1 MGKLD
6 RKDAAAA
13 ADKKLR
19 RLDMLLIKIN
29 SAVEASE
36 KHAIENASLVKW
48 RDRLKEA
55 AAEGGEV
62 LASFR
67 QRETEAAAPAQATGD
82 GDDAQAQQHQHQQD
96 SSSSSS
102 SSTASATATKTLL
115 FSSEEDMERLNYAVE
130 RLEDLS
136 CDISIFIKLLKLEIL
151 APAPALTFAE
161 DIGFKRLRSSPAR
174 SNTGDYPPPFKTSDS
189 KLGALPELAGA
200 GQIHMG
206 PSAAAAAQA
215 AGEGSMLLGRLQEAV
230 ATICR
235 IVELADGRDLS
246 GYEWLAYWAYILRE
260 AKCQGCAVLG
270 AISTVAV
277 AVDEVEVARCD
288 DQDDFELGRFVR
300 NMESLAREADSF
312 SDLACLCPTARCTSY
327 LARLA
332 CWCPRHNIVVADRV
346 SGTGRIR
353 IGSMYQCLF
362 AAV

>member
-1 MGKLD
+1 
-6 RKDAAAA
+6 
-13 ADKKLR
+13 
-19 RLDMLLIKIN
+19 
-29 SAVEASE
+29 
-36 KHAIENASLVKW
+36 
-48 RDRLKEA
+48 
-55 AAEGGEV
+55 
-62 LASFR
+62 
-67 QRETEAAAPAQATGD
+67 
-82 GDDAQAQQHQHQQD
+82 
-96 SSSSSS
+96 
-102 SSTASATATKTLL
+102 
-115 FSSEEDMERLNYAVE
+115 MERLNYAVE

-174 SNTGDYPPPFKTSDS
+174 SNTGDYPPSFKTSDS
-189 KLGALPELAGA
+189 KMCALPEPAGA
-200 GQIHMG
+200 GQIQMG
-206 PSAAAAAQA
+206 PTAAAAAQA
-215 AGEGSMLLGRLQEAV
+215 AGEGSTLLGRLEEAV
-230 ATICR
+230 SKICR